1 MTKFV
6 AYIAFL
12 GVLAVGATWYVV
24 SMREP
29 EPATDSTA
37 LSDEWLGALYS
48 QNPKDAQQAERD
60 VNTLGERA
68 LPVVRATLRTE
79 GADRARKKAALKA
92 CVLLEERAAPVIP
105 EVASQLE
112 NPELT
117 EEAAVALS
125 YMGRAAFGPL
135 RKALTSVDP
144 ITRREAVRS
153 IGKLKARAPL
163 DSSAVVPL
171 LIRTMADGDPGVRAV
186 AATYIGIIHEG
197 AEASVPALIAALDD
211 PAIEVRRAAATA
223 LGSFGEAAEPAR
235 SALRKAAADAD
246 PDLARE
252 AGRSLIKIQPP
263 R

>member
-1 MTKFV
+1 VAKFL
-6 AYIAFL
+6 AYILLL
-12 GVLAVGATWYVV
+12 GALAIGATWYVV
-24 SMREP
+24 STREP
-29 EPATDSTA
+29 EPARDSA
-37 LSDEWLGALYS
+37 AVDDEWLEDLYS
-48 QNPKDAQQAERD
+48 QNPKEAQQAERD

-68 LPVVRATLRTE
+68 LPVVRATLRSE
-79 GADRARKKAALKA
+79 GGDRARKKAALKA

-105 EVASQLE
+105 EVATQLG

-135 RKALTSVDP
+135 RKALTSADP
-144 ITRREAVRS
+144 LTRREAVRS

-163 DSSAVVPL
+163 DSSAVLPL
-171 LIRTMADGDPGVRAV
+171 LIKTMADDDPGVRAV

-197 AEASVPALIAALDD
+197 ADASVPSLIAALED
-211 PAIEVRRAAATA
+211 PVIEVRRAAATA

-252 AGRSLIKIQPP
+252 AGRSLIKLQPP

>member
-1 MTKFV
+1 MSKFL
-6 AYIAFL
+6 AYIVFL
-12 GVLAVGATWYVV
+12 GALAIGATWYVM
-24 SMREP
+24 SPREM
-29 EPATDSTA
+29 EPTADSGATD
-37 LSDEWLGALYS
+37 DEWLDDLYS

-68 LPVVRATLRTE
+68 LPVVRATLRAE
-79 GADRARKKAALKA
+79 GGDRARKKAALKA

-105 EVASQLE
+105 EVATQLA

-135 RKALTSVDP
+135 RKALASADP
-144 ITRREAVRS
+144 RTRREAVRS

-163 DSSAVVPL
+163 DSSAVLPL
-171 LIRTMADGDPGVRAV
+171 LIKKLADDDPGVRAV

-197 AEASVPALIAALDD
+197 AEASVPALIAALED

-235 SALRKAAADAD
+235 SALRKAAVDAD

>member
-1 MTKFV
+1 M
-6 AYIAFL
+6 AYIALL
-12 GVLAVGATWYVV
+12 GVLAVGAAWYVV
-24 SMREP
+24 STREA
-29 EPATDSTA
+29 EPTRDSAA
-37 LSDEWLGALYS
+37 LNDDWLEYLYS
-48 QNPKDAQQAERD
+48 QNPKEAQQAERD

-105 EVASQLE
+105 EVATQLE
-112 NPELT
+112 NPDLT

-135 RKALTSVDP
+135 RKALKSVDP
-144 ITRREAVRS
+144 LTRREAVRS

-163 DSSAVVPL
+163 DSSAVLPL
-171 LIRTMADGDPGVRAV
+171 LITALADEDPGVRAV

-197 AEASVPALIAALDD
+197 ADASVPALIAALED
-211 PAIEVRRAAATA
+211 PVIEVRRAAATA

-235 SALRKAAADAD
+235 SALRKAAGDAD